1 MFHAPYLKF
10 RDNQA
15 MPFKEL
21 MLEIEIWDGGLQ
33 EQEIVAI
40 EKIKAAFSSKPSITK
55 TKNQPAKSLR
65 DQLKN
70 SFGNSNGGMFP
81 WKGYAGFR
89 FIDSKRHDGEF
100 DLIIVTHCNVIIVE
114 LKDWNHHPITAQ
126 GDNWYKGS
134 QNMRRSPVSVTRVK
148 KQTIENKLSR
158 IVHRFTNKGYVPHVH
173 FFVVMTGNSD
183 FSQLPENQRL
193 HTITLDDF
201 LKFADQKTFNAH
213 FRPHPGAQVL
223 NQDFS
228 LFDELFL
235 GQQTAPKAIRVDG
248 YEAKDIIF
256 EHPKKAYKEYLA
268 KSEVSTNTEALLRV
282 WSFKNIEGSKAYT
295 PEGREEIVS
304 REREVLQYI
313 NHQNRDLYNHC
324 LRSLTS
330 FQKGE
335 VTAEYSEVYELPPGH
350 LRFNEFIGKY
360 SKTLSDIDRL
370 NIAKLLIAKFG
381 DLHEIK
387 IAHRDIADHSLW
399 VSPAKE
405 IALSNFISAYHQ
417 PVGTVGDYR
426 KILSVGAAEAREM
439 LGCSDLSPFQQD
451 VHALGLIIWHLL
463 NGKRISPNSLAT
475 IQDEMLGCEHWYT
488 EVLLDAVSA
497 KYVSAGE
504 FFHALKLAEPAGE
517 TIPTFDDSELDTYRH
532 DINYSRLF
540 REDDDFIVETSEK
553 EVYVSEGRLVKA
565 WLDCGSQSSSPT
577 SNFQILTFLKLLDKL
592 SSVKPTYLP
601 AIREYGIASKS
612 SALYLV
618 TDIIDGN
625 TWDKAVIDDEQKLDT
640 IIKYIAAVE
649 HLHSIGVSH
658 GDLHPQNVMIEK
670 ETNSLY
676 LIDIPDF
683 ARSGDEPKNHMYSP
697 EGVDVCSPFER
708 DNFAVI
714 KMSCELLGIPWGE
727 DSEHFSEIARAA
739 KAELDDSQFGFKDLG
754 RFKKTLLSSEKEVEQ
769 EIIEIAAG
777 NASEVITL
785 FPDNGHLFVRVEKS
799 DKDPSDV
806 KVTFSGIG
814 GIFSAI
820 YSREKGAFTFGFNP
834 RQRSSVSK
842 FDVDESQFEINTVI
856 KIIPGKPQSMLALS
870 SILNENEAFH
880 RALKLV
886 IEPELPNRNE
896 EQDEE
901 QKNSDTLTNEL
912 KEAFDRLLKRAEEG
926 QAAAEIEISTS
937 KLWRAILET
946 ETQSLP
952 NVEISGDIEIVQ
964 ESGGEIIMPYSA
976 DIDPLGEFSASDEVE
991 AILADDEG
999 VEKSLGEVCLKSS
1012 ALNAVRLKKT
1022 RSSAYHLKEGDT
1034 VFFRTKQDRASYRR
1048 RKAAL
1053 ERLLDREGVMPEL
1066 VDLFDP
1072 SCEKTATQYGIE
1084 LTENDFSRYD
1094 RQDQHGNSISLNAQ
1108 QREAFAKLA
1117 NNGPLSLLQGPP
1129 GTGKTEFIAAFV
1141 HYLIE
1146 KQQTKRILLV
1156 SQSHEAVNTAAERIR
1171 SHCARLNTKLEVVR
1185 FSNREGAVSSGLKD
1199 IYSNAITAEK
1209 RELFNA
1215 ESKYRVEALSDA
1227 LGLDP
1232 EFISSVVL
1240 AELKLFS
1247 KIDHLETLLYRVN
1260 DLKDEEDIKQLK
1272 RIAVELDGSI
1282 REELSVQY
1290 GIIMGE
1296 TIRISDVKDKVIS
1309 KLCSDYRVR
1318 PDEASRVKALAKIS
1332 RDMQNALAGERVNY
1346 DEFFAR
1352 SRQLVAGTCVGIGQ
1366 GHIGIHENIYDWV
1379 IIDEAARSIASE
1391 LAIAMQSAKRVLL
1404 VGDHLQLPPLYS
1416 DAHKQALARKLGI
1429 NSKHTDLDE
1438 VLRSDFARAFNS
1450 KYGKQ
1455 VSAALLTQYRMAI
1468 PIGNL
1473 VSETFYEG
1481 KLRNG
1486 DRTIPDIY
1494 SNAPCALQNVVT
1506 WLDTANLGVKANHL
1520 QGNGSSIYN
1529 RCEAD
1534 EIIALLKEISENED
1548 FLEQLTELVSKDEA
1562 AIGVICMYAEQKRI
1576 LRQKFNQEV
1585 WSSGFKDIVKIDTV
1599 DSYQG
1604 KENRIIIVSLTRS
1617 DKRQSPGFL
1626 RTPNR
1631 INVAMSRAM
1640 DRLLI
1645 VGNADMW
1652 KGNNKD
1658 MPLGKVVHF
1667 MRELGQDAGY
1677 SFINTKQSSKNS

>member
-1 MFHAPYLKF
+1 M
-10 RDNQA
+10 
-15 MPFKEL
+15 
-21 MLEIEIWDGGLQ
+21 EIEIWDGGLQ
-33 EQEIVAI
+33 EQEIAAI
-40 EKIKAAFSSKPSITK
+40 EKIKAAFSSKPSATK
-55 TKNQPAKSLR
+55 QTPKAGSLR
-65 DQLKN
+65 DQLKS
-70 SFGNSNGGMFP
+70 SFGNSNNGMFP

-89 FIDSKRHDGEF
+89 FVDSKKHDGEF

-114 LKDWNHHPITAQ
+114 LKDWNHHQVTAQ
-126 GDNWYKGS
+126 GDTWYKGN
-134 QNMRRSPVSVTRVK
+134 QNMKRSPVSVTRVK
-148 KQTIENKLSR
+148 KQTLDNKLSR
-158 IVHRFTNKGYVPHVH
+158 VAHRFTNKDYVPHVH
-173 FFVVMTGNSD
+173 FFVVMTGNAD
-183 FSQLPENQRL
+183 FSQLPENQLL
-193 HTITLDDF
+193 HTISLDNF
-201 LKFADQKTFNAH
+201 LKFADQKTFNAQ
-213 FRPHPGAQVL
+213 FRPHPNSQVL
-223 NQDFS
+223 NQDFP

-235 GQQTAPKAIRVDG
+235 GQQTAPKALRVDG

-256 EHPKKAYKEYLA
+256 EHPKKAYKEYIA
-268 KSEVSTNTEALLRV
+268 KSEISTNTEALLRV
-282 WSFKNIEGSKAYT
+282 WNFKHIEGNKAYT
-295 PEGREEIVS
+295 PEGRAEIVS

-330 FQKGE
+330 FQKEE

-350 LRFNEFIGKY
+350 FRFNEFIGKY
-360 SKTLSDIDRL
+360 SKTLSDVDRL

-381 DLHEIK
+381 DLHEMK

-399 VSPAKE
+399 ISPAKE
-405 IALSNFISAYHQ
+405 IALSNFISAYHK
-417 PVGTVGDYR
+417 PIGTVGDYR
-426 KILSVGAAEAREM
+426 KGLSVGATEAREM
-439 LGCSDLSPFQQD
+439 LDCDDLSPFQQD

-463 NGKRISPNSLAT
+463 NGKRISPNSLTT
-475 IQDEMLGCEHWYT
+475 IQDEMLSCEKWYA
-488 EVLLDAVSA
+488 EVLLDAVAA
-497 KYVSAGE
+497 KYATASD

-517 TIPTFDDSELDTYRH
+517 TIPTFDDTELDAYRH

-540 REDDDFIVETSEK
+540 REDNDFIVETSEK
-553 EVYVSEGRLVKA
+553 EVYVSEGRMVKA
-565 WLDCGSQSSSPT
+565 WLDCGGQSSSSI
-577 SNFQILTFLKLLDKL
+577 SNFQILIFLKSLDKL
-592 SSVKPTYLP
+592 NSIKPTYLP
-601 AIREYGIASKS
+601 AIRDYGIASKS

-618 TDIIDGN
+618 TDIVDGD
-625 TWDKAVIDDEQKLDT
+625 TWDKAAVDDDQRLDT
-640 IIKYIAAVE
+640 VIKFIAAVE
-649 HLHSIGVSH
+649 HLHSIGISH

-670 ETNSLY
+670 ETQSLY

-683 ARSGDEPKNHMYSP
+683 THSADEPKNHMYSP
-697 EGVDVCSPFER
+697 ENIDGCTSFER

-714 KMSCELLGIPWGE
+714 KMSCELLGISWGE
-727 DSEHFSEIARAA
+727 DSEHFPEIARAA
-739 KAELDDSQFGFKDLG
+739 KTELDDSQFGFKDLG
-754 RFKKTLLSSEKEVEQ
+754 RFKKNLLSAEKGTDQEV
-769 EIIEIAAG
+769 IEIVAG

-799 DKDPSDV
+799 NKNPADV
-806 KVTFSGIG
+806 RVTFSGIG

-820 YSREKGAFTFGFNP
+820 YSKEQQALIVGFSP
-834 RQRSSVSK
+834 RQRSSVGKS
-842 FDVDESQFEINTVI
+842 DADESQFELNTVI
-856 KIIPGKPQSMLALS
+856 KIIPGKPQNMSALS
-870 SILNENEAFH
+870 SILNENEAFY
-880 RALKLV
+880 RALKLAT
-886 IEPELPNRNE
+886 EPESLESNE
-896 EQDEE
+896 DQDEE
-901 QKNSDTLTNEL
+901 QKNSDAIANEL
-912 KEAFDRLLKRAEEG
+912 KEAFDRLQRQAEEG
-926 QAAAEIEISTS
+926 QATAEIDISTT

-952 NVEISGDIEIVQ
+952 NIELSGDIEIIQ
-964 ESGGEIIMPYSA
+964 KSGGEIIMPYSA
-976 DIDPLGEFSASDEVE
+976 DIDPLGGFSASDEVE
-991 AILADDEG
+991 AILVDDEG
-999 VEKSLGEVCLKSS
+999 AEKHLGEVCLKSS

-1022 RSSAYHLKEGDT
+1022 RGPASHLRDGDT

-1053 ERLLDREGVMPEL
+1053 ERLLDREGAMPEL
-1066 VDLFDP
+1066 LDLFDP
-1072 SCEKTATQYGIE
+1072 SCEKPATQYGIE

-1094 RQDQHGNSISLNAQ
+1094 REDQHGNSISLNAQ
-1108 QREAFAKLA
+1108 QRDAFAKLA

-1141 HYLIE
+1141 HYLVE

-1171 SHCARLNTKLEVVR
+1171 SHCARLDTKLEVVR

-1215 ESKYRVEALSDA
+1215 ECKYRVEALSDA
-1227 LGLDP
+1227 LGLDSD
-1232 EFISSVVL
+1232 FISSVVL

-1272 RIAVELDGSI
+1272 KIAVELDSSI
-1282 REELSVQY
+1282 REDLSAQF
-1290 GIIMGE
+1290 GIFMDE
-1296 TIRISDVKDKVIS
+1296 TTRISDAKDKVIS

-1332 RDMQNALAGERVNY
+1332 RDMQNALSGERVNY

-1352 SRQLVAGTCVGIGQ
+1352 SRQLVTGTCVGIGQ

-1429 NSKHTDLDE
+1429 SSKHTDLDE

-1450 KYGKQ
+1450 KYGEQ

-1486 DRTIPDIY
+1486 DRSIPDIY
-1494 SNAPCALQNVVT
+1494 SSAPKALQSVVT
-1506 WLDTANLGVKANHL
+1506 WLDTANLGAKANHS

-1534 EIIALLKEISENED
+1534 EIIALLKEISENGD

-1562 AIGVICMYAEQKRI
+1562 AIGIICMYAEQKRI

-1658 MPLGKVVHF
+1658 LPLGTVVHF
-1667 MRELGQDAGY
+1667 MSERGHDAGY
-1677 SFINTKQSSKNS
+1677 SFVTTKQSGKKS